1 MDDENFGNF
10 FDAGDFG
17 DDDENEESWKPVK
30 IHGKALFR
38 KAVEILNL
46 TESLCD
52 VLPEDVNAETS
63 KQMMLQNAMVVPSK
77 IKGAMAVDEIYSLV
91 MESAVLIKINMME
104 LKNHLWATSNIF
116 DLEEK
121 YPDVLRLEI
130 EEFKK
135 IFIQWVTSFNKQ
147 DDLPDEWHLFNDPS
161 SFPAV

>member
-1 MDDENFGNF
+1 MTIILATFLMQAILVMMMKMKI
-10 FDAGDFG
+10 AG
-17 DDDENEESWKPVK
+17 KPVK

-46 TESLCD
+46 TELLCD
-52 VLPEDVNAETS
+52 VLPEDENVETS
-63 KQMMLQNAMVVPSK
+63 KQMMLQNAMVVPAK
-77 IKGAMAVDEIYSLV
+77 IKGAMAVDETYSLV

-121 YPDVLRLEI
+121 YQGVLRHAI
-130 EEFKK
+130 EAFKK